1 MGEDFAKLMCGVQE
15 CVTVEELHAKLE
27 QAKKERRPLRVKLGI
42 DATGPQI
49 HLGFAVPLRKLRD
62 FQDQGHLAVLIVG
75 DFTAMI
81 GDPSGQSKT
90 RPQLTRVEVAANVE
104 RYEQQLYRILDP
116 KLTEIRY
123 NSEWSNPLGT
133 AGVINLLG
141 KYTVSQILQRE
152 DFSKRLEAGSP
163 VFLHE
168 LLYPIF
174 QGYDSVAVK
183 ADVELGGYDQRLN
196 LLVGRELQREF
207 GQPAQVI
214 MMMPLL
220 EGLSGGAKMSKSYDN
235 YVGIEEPASEMFGK
249 LMSIPDNL
257 IEQYFELAALAD
269 QAKLAEVRRRLK
281 SEENP
286 RDLKAEM
293 ARAVVAIYH
302 SAQAAREAEQE
313 FTKVFSKGG
322 VPEEM
327 PEMNIVQ
334 DQDMPGINIGEEVK
348 LVDVMVV
355 KGLAPSNSEARRLIK
370 QGAVS
375 LGDEKVTDIN
385 YVLKLANEEEIILKV
400 GKRRFLKIFRLD
412 PPIDQEVWGSLGNPK
427 PE

>member
-1 MGEDFAKLMCGVQE
+1 MADIDEAISKLMSGVQE
-15 CVTVEELHAKLE
+15 CVTEEELRAKLDAS
-27 QAKKERRPLRVKLGI
+27 QKDARPLRVKLGI
-42 DATGPQI
+42 DATGPEI

-62 FQDQGHLAVLIVG
+62 FQDQGHTAVLIVG

-90 RPQLTRVEVAANVE
+90 RPQLTREEVEANVA
-104 RYEQQLYRILDP
+104 RYERQLFRILDP
-116 KLTEIRY
+116 ERTEIRY
-123 NSEWSNPLGT
+123 NSEWSEALGT
-133 AGVINLLG
+133 RGVLELLG

-152 DFSKRLEAGSP
+152 DFSNRLDAGDP
-163 VFLHE
+163 VFMHE

-196 LLVGRELQREF
+196 LIVGRELQRSF

-220 EGLSGGAKMSKSYDN
+220 EGLSGGAKMSKSYNN

-257 IEQYFELAALAD
+257 IEQYFDLAACAD
-269 QAKLAEVRRRLK
+269 EAKLRGVRSRLQ
-281 SEENP
+281 SGENP

-293 ARAVVAIYH
+293 ARMVVARYH
-302 SAQAAREAEQE
+302 SEDAARDAEAE
-313 FTKVFSKGG
+313 FAKVFAEGG
-322 VPEEM
+322 VPDEI
-327 PEMNIVQ
+327 PEIAVAS
-334 DQDMPGINIGEEVK
+334 GSK
-348 LVDVMVV
+348 LVDVIADND
-355 KGLAPSNSEARRLIK
+355 LASSKTDARRLIK

-375 LGDEKVTDIN
+375 LDGEKVEDIEHSLSLDSPV
-385 YVLKLANEEEIILKV
+385 VLRV
-400 GKRRFLKIFRLD
+400 GKRRFAKLLPRGPKIAL
-412 PPIDQEVWGSLGNPK
+412 
-427 PE
+427 